1 MSMSLIDAT
10 KSLIDTMSEDELL
23 EIYHQARNIIDQR
36 SNPFRPLTKQQI
48 LADLATSRKQIED
61 GEYLDFEDAINE
73 IEAQYGL

>member
-1 MSMSLIDAT
+1 MSLIDAT

-23 EIYHQARNIIDQR
+23 EIYHQAINIIYQR

>member
-48 LADLATSRKQIED
+48 LADLATSR
-61 GEYLDFEDAINE
+61 
-73 IEAQYGL
+73 